1 MEIISIV
8 TGAASAAVTLAEAR
22 THLGLESGQT
32 AQDAYIGTLLAPAQD
47 AVEDWAGLFATRR
60 SVTARYRVGMDWQ
73 EMLHL
78 PRRPLASLGSI
89 TYSYDD
95 ADTDDVDAL
104 ANYRIARYGDKAR
117 LPMLALLDD
126 PPTETDA
133 PDEIAVVYTAG
144 FASVP
149 PVVKRAIL
157 QLITDWVS
165 FRGSAEELLAGRLA
179 RDLPGS
185 WKETLT
191 SGGYPGYSG
200 W

>member
-1 MEIISIV
+1 MEIISVV
-8 TGAASAAVTLAEAR
+8 TGAAAAAVTLADAR

-32 AQDAYIGTLLAPAQD
+32 AQDAYIGTLLSPAQD
-47 AVEDWAGLFATRR
+47 VVEDWAGLFATRR
-60 SVTARYRVGMDWQ
+60 TVTVRYRVGMDWQ
-73 EMLHL
+73 DMLHL
-78 PRRPLASLGSI
+78 PRRPLVSLASI

-104 ANYRIARYGDKAR
+104 AFYRVGRYGDKAR

-126 PPTETDA
+126 APETDA
-133 PDEIAVVYTAG
+133 PDEIEVVYTAG
-144 FASVP
+144 FDPPP
-149 PVVKRAIL
+149 PVVQRAIL

-191 SGGYPGYSG
+191 AGGYPGYSG